1 MWQSLILFF
10 IPLVFS
16 NVLQSLGGTV
26 SSVLIGLKIG
36 ENALAAAS
44 AVFPITFFLVS
55 FVIGLGSASS
65 ILIGQAF
72 GSKKL
77 ERMKSTVGTSLTFS
91 FLLGILSASAGIL
104 FSDSLLALIK
114 TPAEIKADASKY
126 MHVLFAGLPVL
137 FLYVIYTTFLRG
149 SGDSKTPFYF
159 LVISTGLTILFT
171 PMFLFGWGVPA
182 MGLEGAALAQIVASF
197 ISFLLLVG
205 YLLKIKHPLA
215 LDRETIKKLRLD
227 PQILRLMIK
236 IGLPT
241 SIQMIVV
248 SLSEIAIVTFVNHFG
263 AQATAAYGAITQV
276 INYVQIPAMSLGIAI
291 GIFGAQLIGANR
303 QDRLDE
309 LVKATV
315 ILNYA
320 IGIVLTGL
328 AYIFSRPILSMFLTD
343 PMTVDIAQKSL
354 YITLWSFI
362 LLGNVII
369 ISGLMRSSGTVFW
382 PTLLVI
388 LGVLLV
394 ELPAAYILSRT
405 LGLYGVWL
413 AYPISFT
420 VLLIGQYV
428 YYRKFWKNRTHER
441 FFDKPEEQPT
451 S

>member
-1 MWQSLILFF
+1 M
-10 IPLVFS
+10 
-16 NVLQSLGGTV
+16 
-26 SSVLIGLKIG
+26 
-36 ENALAAAS
+36 
-44 AVFPITFFLVS
+44 
-55 FVIGLGSASS
+55 
-65 ILIGQAF
+65 
-72 GSKKL
+72 
-77 ERMKSTVGTSLTFS
+77 
-91 FLLGILSASAGIL
+91 
-104 FSDSLLALIK
+104 
-114 TPAEIKADASKY
+114 
-126 MHVLFAGLPVL
+126 
-137 FLYVIYTTFLRG
+137 
-149 SGDSKTPFYF
+149 
-159 LVISTGLTILFT
+159 
-171 PMFLFGWGVPA
+171 
-182 MGLEGAALAQIVASF
+182 
-197 ISFLLLVG
+197 
-205 YLLKIKHPLA
+205 
-215 LDRETIKKLRLD
+215 
-227 PQILRLMIK
+227 
-236 IGLPT
+236 
-241 SIQMIVV
+241 
-248 SLSEIAIVTFVNHFG
+248 
-263 AQATAAYGAITQV
+263 

-343 PMTVDIAQKSL
+343 PTTVDIAQKSL

-369 ISGLMRSSGTVFW
+369 ISGLMRSSGTVFL

-428 YYRKFWKNRTHER
+428 YYRKFWKNKTHER